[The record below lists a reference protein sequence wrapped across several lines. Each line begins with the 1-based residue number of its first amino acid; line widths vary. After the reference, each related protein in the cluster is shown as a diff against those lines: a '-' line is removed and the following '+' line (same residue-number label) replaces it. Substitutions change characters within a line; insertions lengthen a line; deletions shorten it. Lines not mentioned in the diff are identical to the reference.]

1 MSHETHTLPI
11 SLALNPSC
19 DRFCCK
25 TLFFRLEKKRRYV
38 VKTGR
43 EIKRKES
50 MLMLMF
56 FTTKICQDDYG
67 IIWKIDVRMQEDRD
81 FKKK

>member
-1 MSHETHTLPI
+1 
-11 SLALNPSC
+11 
-19 DRFCCK
+19 
-25 TLFFRLEKKRRYV
+25 
-38 VKTGR
+38 
-43 EIKRKES
+43 